1 MGCRKYS
8 YIYIEGERL
17 DTEFDTLCL
26 TLCIPG
32 IPVFQVFRVR
42 DESERLRRVC
52 VTRECSRVSNSENEK
67 IQKDFSDLKYEYSR
81 N

>member
-8 YIYIEGERL
+8 YIYRVKGW
-17 DTEFDTLCL
+17 

-32 IPVFQVFRVR
+32 IPGIPVFRVR

-67 IQKDFSDLKYEYSR
+67 IQKDFSDFKYEYSR